1 LLTEHGTSQ
10 ELNVRTPVSL
20 TDQVAISRLG
30 LGCAPLMRL
39 PSRRRR
45 RDLIAGAIDA
55 GLTHFDVAR
64 LYGLGA
70 AERELG
76 AVIRS
81 RRDEVT
87 IATKFGI
94 DAAGVLRRVARLQGA
109 ARAVLAKSP
118 SATAV
123 ARAREDKLMA
133 PRRYDAE
140 RARLSLDKS
149 LEELGLDHV
158 DILFLHDPRPQDDV
172 DAAALHEFLTA
183 ARTAGKIRTWG
194 VSLDANSGLVVL
206 GELIDPGVIQLL
218 QSPLTD
224 VAAHE
229 EVIAFGLAEARDR
242 IGAWLMA
249 NLRAHKRWAEE
260 LNVNPLDPGVL
271 SGLVIGGMLVA
282 PGVRAALYETADVAD
297 LSSAV
302 RFLSDRRGEGLVE
315 RFVDC
320 VMEDRRA
327 IRSMTAH

>member
-1 LLTEHGTSQ
+1 
-10 ELNVRTPVSL
+10 
-20 TDQVAISRLG
+20 
-30 LGCAPLMRL
+30 MRL
-39 PSRRRR
+39 PSRRSRQK
-45 RDLIAGAIDA
+45 LIAGAIDV

-76 AVIRS
+76 ALIRS

-94 DAAGVLRRVARLQGA
+94 DASGVLRRVARLQGA

-118 SATAV
+118 SATAA
-123 ARAREDKLMA
+123 ARSREDKVMA

-158 DILFLHDPRPQDDV
+158 DILFLHDPRPQDEV
-172 DAAALHEFLTA
+172 DAAALHDFLSA
-183 ARTAGKIRTWG
+183 ARKAGKIRTWG
-194 VSLDANSGLVVL
+194 VSLDAHSGLVVL

-218 QSPLTD
+218 QNPLTY
-224 VAAHE
+224 ATAE
-229 EVIAFGLAEARDR
+229 ERVIAFGLAQARDR
-242 IGAWLMA
+242 IAAWLMA

-271 SGLVIGGMLVA
+271 SGLVIGATLVE
-282 PGVRAALYETADVAD
+282 PGVRAALYETADVTD

-320 VMEDRRA
+320 VMADRHE
-327 IRSMTAH
+327 IRSMSAH